1 MLTEPD
7 FIEKKI
13 VIVMP
18 QRGDKISFKN
28 DNIIITDIDGKIKF
42 QLTCYKLFAVFI
54 VGGFTITT
62 GIVEKSK
69 KFGFSIVLFSYDI

>member
-42 QLTCYKLFAVFI
+42 QLTCYKLFAVFT
-54 VGGFTITT
+54 VTSYRRT
-62 GIVEKSK
+62 GYPLNLIAVICCENMVKS
-69 KFGFSIVLFSYDI
+69 DI